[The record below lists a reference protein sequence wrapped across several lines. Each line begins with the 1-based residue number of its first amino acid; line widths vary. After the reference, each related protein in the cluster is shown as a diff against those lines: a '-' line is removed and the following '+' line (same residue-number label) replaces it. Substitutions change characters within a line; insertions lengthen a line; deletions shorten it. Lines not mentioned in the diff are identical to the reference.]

1 MRTLP
6 ETAAEQPGQPPLRGT
21 YGELAPV
28 YAANGYDAPIPLP
41 YGQKKPPPT
50 GFTGYGGQR
59 PSAAQVQEWCEK
71 RPHDG
76 IAIVCPDGVVFF
88 DTDNYAKGAHPAGTG
103 AATLAAVVAAAGVE
117 LPPGPSVRNRDDGSE
132 KRPFKVPDLK
142 FKHSLGPC
150 VDVIT
155 PTHRYVNV
163 GINPVT
169 GNAERWFDA
178 GGNPM
183 LKPPHPDTYP
193 ELPAELLPFVV
204 RGADSREG
212 RVRVAPEAQ
221 AREWLDNITG
231 GVMSKA
237 LRRSVEKALD
247 RLNDGGC
254 RHDNM
259 QEDTRWLVEK
269 GAAGI
274 PGVDTAL
281 GILRQQFVRAVKD
294 DRDGGEA
301 EAEAEFDDFLSWGA
315 RVCRPEMFNTLRMLD
330 RNDGRIPMTRLGD
343 GQAAETPASGGIFK
357 VLTPSEWTQPV
368 PPHEFIIR
376 GALSVDTFG
385 VNAGPKKS
393 LKTHDNQAL
402 FFAVGTGQN
411 LYGSQH
417 FPVDRP
423 RRVLYIVGE
432 GGELPVRRTLQRM
445 GRAYGVDMA
454 ELARDPSAPLVV
466 AFGAAPINSDP
477 FRDELK
483 SMLDTHQPD
492 VVLIESFYNFHPG
505 DVQSGDLY
513 QRGQIIDDYHKFVRG
528 ECEGATSLLTDHYRS
543 TATKSHDL
551 DNISMAGQAEN
562 ADSWITR
569 FHRKEP
575 NVPKGEFY
583 LHTAFGSRQWGGTE
597 WHVDWNL
604 GQFDHDLG
612 HHVGEISW
620 VVRSAHD
627 SPEGGKLDRTGES
640 IVQIVRDNDFELT
653 ETQVVDKLGGNKVK
667 AREAVKRLVSGGR
680 LTVESRERIE
690 GGRARKRDLVGLVAP
705 ARRVSLVPGAG
716 TDQETGSR

>member
-1 MRTLP
+1 MIP
-6 ETAAEQPGQPPLRGT
+6 ETPATEQARPPLRST
-21 YGELAPV
+21 YAELAPV
-28 YAANGYDAPIPLP
+28 YVASGYDAPIPLP
-41 YGQKKPPPT
+41 YGQKKPPPS
-50 GFTGYGGQR
+50 GFTGYGAAR
-59 PSAAQVQEWCEK
+59 PSSEQIAEWCKE
-71 RPHDG
+71 RPNDG
-76 IAIVCPDGVVFF
+76 AAIVCPEGVVYF
-88 DTDNYAKGAHPAGTG
+88 DTDNYAKGEHPAGTG
-103 AATLAAVVAAAGVE
+103 AATLAAVLDAAGVE
-117 LPPGPSVRNRDDGSE
+117 LPPGPSLRNRDDGSE
-132 KRPFKVPDLK
+132 KRPFKTPPGLK
-142 FKHSLGPC
+142 FRHSLGAC

-163 GINPVT
+163 GINPHT

-178 GGNPM
+178 DGIPM

-204 RGADSREG
+204 RGVDSRE
-212 RVRVAPEAQ
+212 RVRVASENQ
-221 AREWLDNITG
+221 AHEWLDNITG

-237 LRRSVEKALD
+237 LRQSVDRALD
-247 RLNDGGC
+247 RLHDGGG
-254 RHDNM
+254 RHDSM

-274 PGVDTAL
+274 PGVDAAL
-281 GILRQQFVRAVKD
+281 GILREQFIAAVKD
-294 DRDGGEA
+294 DRDGGAA
-301 EAEAEFDDFLSWGA
+301 EASVEFDGMVEWGLKL
-315 RVCRPEMFNTLRMLD
+315 CRPEMFNTLRILD
-330 RNDGRIPMTRLGD
+330 RTGGRIPMTRLGD
-343 GQAAETPASGGIFK
+343 GQATKMPADGVIFK

-368 PPHEFIIR
+368 PPNEFIVR

-402 FFAVGTGQN
+402 FYAVGTGQN
-411 LYGSQH
+411 LYRSHH
-417 FPVDRP
+417 FPVDRA

-466 AFGAAPINSDP
+466 AFGAAPINGDP

-505 DVQSGDLY
+505 DVQAGDLY
-513 QRGQIIDDYHKFVRG
+513 QRGQIIDDYHKFVRR

-543 TATKSHDL
+543 TASKSHDL

-569 FHRKEP
+569 YHRKEP
-575 NVPKGEFY
+575 NVPDGEFY

-597 WHVDWNL
+597 WHVDWHL
-604 GQFDHDLG
+604 GRFDHDLG

-620 VVRSAHD
+620 DVRSAHD
-627 SPEGGKLDRTGES
+627 GPDGGRLDRTGES
-640 IVQIVRDNDFELT
+640 IVQIVRDNNFELT
-653 ETQVVDKLGGNKVK
+653 ATQVADKLGGNKEK
-667 AREAVKRLVSGGR
+667 ARGAVKRLISGGS
-680 LTVESRERIE
+680 LIVESRERIE
-690 GGRARKRDLVGLVAP
+690 GGKARKRDLVGLVAP

>member
-1 MRTLP
+1 M
-6 ETAAEQPGQPPLRGT
+6 RGT
-21 YGELAPV
+21 YAELAPV
-28 YAANGYDAPIPLP
+28 YLASGYDAPIPLP
-41 YGQKKPPPT
+41 YGRKKPPPS

-59 PSAAQVQEWCEK
+59 PSVAQVQEWCEE

-76 IAIVCPDGVVFF
+76 VAIVCPEGVVFF
-88 DTDNYAKGAHPAGTG
+88 DTDNYAKGEHPAGTG
-103 AATLAAVVAAAGVE
+103 AATLAAVLASAGVE
-117 LPPGPSVRNRDDGSE
+117 LPPGPSLRNRDDGSE
-132 KRPFKVPDLK
+132 KRPFKVPLDDLK
-142 FKHSLGPC
+142 FRHSLGPC

-163 GINPVT
+163 GINPHT
-169 GNAERWFDA
+169 GNPERWFDA
-178 GGNPM
+178 EGNPM
-183 LKPPHPDTYP
+183 LKPPHPDTFP

-204 RGADSREG
+204 RGVDSRE
-212 RVRVAPEAQ
+212 RVQVASEPQ

-231 GVMSKA
+231 GLLSKA
-237 LRRSVEKALD
+237 LRRSVDRALD
-247 RLNDGGC
+247 RLHDGGC

-274 PGVDTAL
+274 PGVETAL
-281 GILRQQFVRAVKD
+281 EILKHQFVEAVKD
-294 DRDGGEA
+294 DRDGGA
-301 EAEAEFDDFLSWGA
+301 TEAEAEFDGMVEWASRL
-315 RVCRPEMFNTLRMLD
+315 CRPEMFNTLRICD
-330 RNDGRIPMTRLGD
+330 RTDGILPMRRMGA
-343 GQAAETPASGGIFK
+343 GQAAETPAGGAIFK
-357 VLTPSEWTQPV
+357 VLTPSEWIQPV
-368 PPHEFIIR
+368 PPNEFIIR

-411 LYGSQH
+411 LYNSHH

-454 ELARDPSAPLVV
+454 ELARDPSAPLVL
-466 AFGAAPINSDP
+466 AFGAAPINGEP

-505 DVQSGDLY
+505 DVQAGDLY
-513 QRGQIIDDYHKFVRG
+513 QRGQIIDDYHKFVRR
-528 ECEGATSLLTDHYRS
+528 ECQGATSLLTDHYRS
-543 TATKSHDL
+543 TAAKSHDL

-569 FHRKEP
+569 YHRKEP
-575 NVPKGEFY
+575 NVPEGEFY

-597 WHVDWNL
+597 WHVDWHL
-604 GQFDHDLG
+604 GQFDHNLG

-620 VVRSAHD
+620 DVRSAHD
-627 SPEGGKLDRTGES
+627 GPTGGKLDRAGEQ
-640 IVQIVRDNDFELT
+640 IVQTVRDNDFELT
-653 ETQVVDKLGGNKVK
+653 ESQVVSIVGGNKQNAFATLK
-667 AREAVKRLVSGGR
+667 ALISDGT
-680 LTVESRERIE
+680 LTVEERERTE
-690 GGRARKRDLVGLVAP
+690 GMRVKKRNLVGLATP